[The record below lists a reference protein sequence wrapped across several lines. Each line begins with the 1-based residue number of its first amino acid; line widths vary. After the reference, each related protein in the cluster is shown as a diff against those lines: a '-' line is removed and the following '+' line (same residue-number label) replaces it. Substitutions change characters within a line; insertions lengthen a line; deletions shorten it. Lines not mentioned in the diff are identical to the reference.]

1 MCVKITF
8 RDTGTLDQGRWRMKD
23 GISRKKRKKKKE
35 QKKMAS
41 IGFKKAEIECNDVP
55 CCIKMPAVERRES
68 SGVKK

>member
-1 MCVKITF
+1 
-8 RDTGTLDQGRWRMKD
+8 MKD

-68 SGVKK
+68 SGVKKKK